1 MKITVIPAI
10 DLKDGKCV
18 RLRQGRADDVVAY
31 SEDPVGMARHWVDEG
46 AHYLHVVDLDG
57 AFQGKPV
64 HAEVIGRIC
73 KAIKIPVEVGGGL
86 RSDRDIEQMLTLG
99 VTRVVLGT
107 RACQDPDVLHR
118 LAKRFG
124 DALAV
129 GIDAR
134 NGMVQVKGWT
144 ETTGM
149 KAVDL
154 ARQADGLGVRCIIY
168 TDTARDGMLGG
179 VNAHAVDQVC
189 AGVQCPVIASG
200 GVSSQADM
208 QALKALRRANLTGA
222 IVGKALYEG
231 RVKLNELQGE
241 MNGQSG
247 VAGQ

>member
-1 MKITVIPAI
+1 M
-10 DLKDGKCV
+10 
-18 RLRQGRADDVVAY
+18 
-31 SEDPVGMARHWVDEG
+31 
-46 AHYLHVVDLDG
+46 VDLDG
-57 AFQGKPV
+57 AFQGHPV

-86 RSDRDIEQMLTLG
+86 RADRDIEQMLTAG
-99 VTRVVLGT
+99 VARVILGT
-107 RACQDPDVLHR
+107 RACQDPEVLHR
-118 LAKRFG
+118 LARRFG

-154 ARQADGLGVRCIIY
+154 AKQADGLGVRCIIY

-179 VNAHAVDQVC
+179 VNAHAVDAVC
-189 AGVQCPVIASG
+189 GGVSCSVIASG
-200 GVSSQADM
+200 GVSSQADL
-208 QALKALRRANLTGA
+208 QALRALRRPNLAGA

-231 RVKLNELQGE
+231 RVKLSELQ
-241 MNGQSG
+241 
-247 VAGQ
+247 AG

>member
-99 VTRVVLGT
+99 VTRV
-107 RACQDPDVLHR
+107 
-118 LAKRFG
+118 
-124 DALAV
+124 
-129 GIDAR
+129 I
-134 NGMVQVKGWT
+134 
-144 ETTGM
+144 
-149 KAVDL
+149 L
-154 ARQADGLGVRCIIY
+154 ARARVRIRTCCIVWPNGLVMRWPWALMRGTGWCRS
-168 TDTARDGMLGG
+168 RDG
-179 VNAHAVDQVC
+179 
-189 AGVQCPVIASG
+189 
-200 GVSSQADM
+200 
-208 QALKALRRANLTGA
+208 RRPRG
-222 IVGKALYEG
+222 
-231 RVKLNELQGE
+231 
-241 MNGQSG
+241 
-247 VAGQ
+247 